1 MTIIEGWFVSCV
13 GKMHSDVIFGSGK
26 TVLQLGHFVLFYY
39 YLEIS
44 FGLVLLCHE
53 LLCVENEF
61 SPIMDL
67 TGLII
72 P

>member
-1 MTIIEGWFVSCV
+1 
-13 GKMHSDVIFGSGK
+13 MHRDVIFGSGRPL
-26 TVLQLGHFVLFYY
+26 LQDGHFVFFFYH
-39 YLEIS
+39 LETN

-61 SPIMDL
+61 IPIMDL